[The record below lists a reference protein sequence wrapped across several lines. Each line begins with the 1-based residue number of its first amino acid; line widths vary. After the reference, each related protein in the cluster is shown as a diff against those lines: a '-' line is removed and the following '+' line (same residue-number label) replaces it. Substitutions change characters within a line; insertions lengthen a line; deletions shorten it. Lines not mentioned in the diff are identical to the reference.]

1 MLQELQEQ
9 EQQQQQQ
16 KEQKQEQE
24 TEQEQEQQQ
33 QQQCVVRWLQSCGMT
48 RTSHCALHL
57 RAPAHTRRAHE
68 QHQRSHYYT

>member
-9 EQQQQQQ
+9 EQQQEQ
-16 KEQKQEQE
+16 EQKQEQE
-24 TEQEQEQQQ
+24 TEQEQEQQQQ

>member
-9 EQQQQQQ
+9 EQQQEQ
-16 KEQKQEQE
+16 EQKQEQE
-24 TEQEQEQQQ
+24 TEQEQEQQ

>member
-9 EQQQQQQ
+9 EQQQQ
-16 KEQKQEQE
+16 EQKQEQE
-24 TEQEQEQQQ
+24 TEQEQEQEQQ

>member
-9 EQQQQQQ
+9 EQQQQ
-16 KEQKQEQE
+16 EQKQEQE
-24 TEQEQEQQQ
+24 TEQEQEQQ